1 MNRGLKYT
9 LLSLGGMIC
18 PIIIM
23 LGIVYVVNPY
33 KVKRLLGLVTS
44 VSNVFVDRLK
54 GKPYS
59 QDDYDG
65 IDVSRNN
72 GVIKWSEVAKNKRI
86 KFVFIKA
93 TEGKGYVD
101 PYYRRNI
108 AEARKAGLKVGSYHF
123 S

>member
-1 MNRGLKYT
+1 
-9 LLSLGGMIC
+9 MIC